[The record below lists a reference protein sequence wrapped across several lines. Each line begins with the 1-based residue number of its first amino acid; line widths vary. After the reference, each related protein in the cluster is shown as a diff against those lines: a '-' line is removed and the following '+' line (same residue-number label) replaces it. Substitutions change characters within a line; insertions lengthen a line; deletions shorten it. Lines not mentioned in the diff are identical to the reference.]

1 MAMKESRCLPVLRS
15 LVPDHGDD
23 AEDDAEDDDGGEDE
37 DEAAE
42 SDARDGDG
50 F

>member
-23 AEDDAEDDDGGEDE
+23 AEDDAEDEDE

>member
-23 AEDDAEDDDGGEDE
+23 AEDDAEDEDEDE